1 MRHPLAQLLL
11 LVACAAP
18 LAAAQVTASGA
29 DDAAA
34 LREARAAADTS
45 SCIGLPFDAEGTF
58 DKIGQASR
66 ECPLDSWGAAT
77 EPCGDGYDD
86 RNGGWV
92 GVM

>member
-1 MRHPLAQLLL
+1 MHPLAKLML
-11 LVACAAP
+11 LVGCAAP
-18 LAAAQVTASGA
+18 LAAAQVAAQVAAPGV

-45 SCIGLPFDAEGTF
+45 ACVVLPFDAEGTF

-66 ECPLDSWGAAT
+66 ACPLDSWGAAT

-86 RNGGWV
+86 RNDGSA
-92 GVM
+92 